1 MNQDLSG
8 EVTLTLEPGIRSRSG
23 QPLIGERE
31 FKLEFPSTKPQVRF
45 VGRGV
50 ILPDAQTLSVPFE
63 AVSARAV
70 RVTAL
75 QVFES
80 NIPQFLQVN
89 ALDGTQRARPRGPR
103 AVAQD
108 HPARLAGARHA
119 GRATTSTSPS
129 SCANIPA
136 ACSS

>member
-1 MNQDLSG
+1 MNQDLNG

-31 FKLEFPSTKPQVRF
+31 FKLEFPNTKPQVRF
-45 VGRGV
+45 IGRGV

-75 QVFES
+75 QVFET

-89 ALDGTQRARPRGPR
+89 CARRHARARPRGPR
-103 AVAQD
+103 VVAQD
-108 HPARLAGARHA
+108 HPARLARTRHA
-119 GRATTSTSPS
+119 GRVTTSTSPS
-129 SCANIPA
+129 SCANTPA
-136 ACSS
+136 ASSS